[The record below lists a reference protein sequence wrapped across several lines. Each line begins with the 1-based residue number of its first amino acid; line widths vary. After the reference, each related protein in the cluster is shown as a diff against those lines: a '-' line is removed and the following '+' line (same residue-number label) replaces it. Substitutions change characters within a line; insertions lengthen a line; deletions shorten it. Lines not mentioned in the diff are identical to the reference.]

1 MTVRAKVTRNAFA
14 STKEICAKK
23 RGGGGVKGREGE
35 RNRLSIVT
43 EMDPLWLIK
52 QVETFE
58 QTGARKARNIYTKGL
73 FNVSHR
79 CYQGPLHLRLHM
91 HTTVQKSQCLA
102 KGYLYRVY
110 INHRMPVSRFLKKII
125 RKNGLATVCIL
136 FKRRPILA

>member
-73 FNVSHR
+73 FNVSNK
-79 CYQGPLHLRLHM
+79 CYQGPLHLRLH
-91 HTTVQKSQCLA
+91 TLQYKNRSVWQK
-102 KGYLYRVY
+102 VIY
-110 INHRMPVSRFLKKII
+110 IESI
-125 RKNGLATVCIL
+125 
-136 FKRRPILA
+136 

>member
-23 RGGGGVKGREGE
+23 SGGRGREGGGGGRE
-35 RNRLSIVT
+35 RKRLSIFT

-79 CYQGPLHLRLHM
+79 CYQGPLHLRLH
-91 HTTVQKSQCLA
+91 VLQYKNRSVWQKVIYIESIYITGCLFS
-102 KGYLYRVY
+102 G
-110 INHRMPVSRFLKKII
+110 F
-125 RKNGLATVCIL
+125 
-136 FKRRPILA
+136 